1 MRQHDKFICPTC
13 KECFDSSEHLEKHSQ
28 TEHRKREIR
37 KYQTDRELKCDQCNE
52 SFLDL
57 DSLSKHNIEH
67 HGIQGDPCPVCG
79 KYLKRSSMRNHIE
92 KIHNSDN
99 ARWENEIC
107 LSHFRYHSFPRKY
120 TCEECGKVYKT
131 KTDLDTHFTKH
142 TGDKLFT
149 WPTCGKS
156 FRFWN
161 GLDDCMRRHNSDMRY
176 KCNWQVTIVLSIYGA
191 IIGVF

>member
-1 MRQHDKFICPTC
+1 MRRFTTVT
-13 KECFDSSEHLEKHSQ
+13 L
-28 TEHRKREIR
+28 
-37 KYQTDRELKCDQCNE
+37 
-52 SFLDL
+52 
-57 DSLSKHNIEH
+57 
-67 HGIQGDPCPVCG
+67 QG
-79 KYLKRSSMRNHIE
+79 E
-92 KIHNSDN
+92 KIRFVLITSTTF
-99 ARWENEIC
+99 
-107 LSHFRYHSFPRKY
+107 SRKY

-149 WPTCGKS
+149 CPTCGKS

-176 KCNWQVTIVLSIYGA
+176 KCNWQVTTVLFVYGA